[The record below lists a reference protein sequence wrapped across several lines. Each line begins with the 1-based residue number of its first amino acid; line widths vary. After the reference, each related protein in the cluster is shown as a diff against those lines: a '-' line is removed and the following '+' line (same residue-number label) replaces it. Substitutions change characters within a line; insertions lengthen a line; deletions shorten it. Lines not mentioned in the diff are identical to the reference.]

1 MRQLG
6 CRARVAVFIV
16 LQEPAADERLEDQ
29 ESVPGRDTQAA
40 GAPVNRCV
48 QIRQSEEL
56 VPDPQG
62 IFINWIGARDHAN
75 PDMANGYMANG

>member
-1 MRQLG
+1 MRELG
-6 CRARVAVFIV
+6 CRARVVVAGV
-16 LQEPAADERLEDQ
+16 LQEAVADEHFEDL
-29 ESVPGRDTQAA
+29 ESVTGGDTQAA

-62 IFINWIGARDHAN
+62 VFIDRICSGDHRN
-75 PDMANGYMANG
+75 HIMAKWLNG